1 MRLRQRIDAGEYT
14 GTAEF
19 FIDTEKSIVG
29 KLMGSDCGNNMEQMK
44 AGIVDIIT
52 IEDFV
57 ESERLERVDYIKA
70 DIEGGERDMLKGA
83 MRTLRKFSPKLSLR
97 EYHLKDDPEVL
108 ERLILYANPNYVLD
122 TNIRKYTL
130 MYRNKKF
137 YYN

>member
-1 MRLRQRIDAGEYT
+1 
-14 GTAEF
+14 
-19 FIDTEKSIVG
+19 
-29 KLMGSDCGNNMEQMK
+29 MGSDCGNNMEQMK

-70 DIEGGERDMLKGA
+70 DIEGDERDMLKGA
-83 MRTLRKFSPKLSLR
+83 MRTVRKIYPKLSLR